1 MVLIFVTFIV
11 ITTLKKNNKKMMLPG
26 DCTANS
32 TDDRHQLLCTIW
44 ASFSDADRTFLV
56 DRHLSLT
63 NTPTKETE
71 SMNKEDDPESLPESK
86 AQPPSTIASTGYKK
100 SRLNNIVRQHTAE
113 INLLRTQSLNTQSEN
128 RGEQPSASTG
138 YKKERLA
145 IRKSTIA
152 STGYKKERLAR
163 LARQHS
169 ESAQQESIQHT
180 TNNALRTQS
189 LNTPK
194 KRRLSTLIRKNSG
207 RRLSTLLTMNTPQTT
222 SSSSTRSKQLSRM
235 NTTSSSTT
243 SNEANLGDQLDES
256 QQDDIVY
263 HILTQQVILEHA
275 IRDGGYHG
283 YLMTRVFPYFSPQPV
298 SQRAKIME
306 ILIMILVCLNVAV
319 VVISTEVDYFAT
331 SQTFE
336 IFEIFS
342 FITFSVEYVLRLWV
356 CVLDEKYA
364 KDGPVLGRL
373 KYILSYNALIDLI
386 ALIPSLIEWSSKNG
400 PTGVGTGLR
409 LWRVVRI
416 MKLEHY
422 SKAFATLRGGFD
434 QQGNLWRLVL
444 IYPCVALILF
454 STLLSFTE
462 TLSNGASVETAIHF
476 SSIPRAMF
484 PTLLML
490 SGEAPLLDFTPGG
503 QVIVSCLSIFSLVI
517 MATATGIL
525 ASGFETAMR
534 QTKEASTALDH
545 TRRAL
550 RRHIKNEA
558 KSQRLLVKQQTM
570 KRQEREKE
578 EERKS
583 SSLVDTSIQ
592 RRRNQSLTFADGQN
606 RIITGGQDTCSSESS
621 MSDSDEEDESDEENG
636 SDDGLWHGI
645 GGRQNTSKVVEI

>member
-1 MVLIFVTFIV
+1 
-11 ITTLKKNNKKMMLPG
+11 MMLPG

-113 INLLRTQSLNTQSEN
+113 INLLRTQSLNTKSE
-128 RGEQPSASTG
+128 
-138 YKKERLA
+138 KKERL
-145 IRKSTIA
+145 STIA

-256 QQDDIVY
+256 QQDNIVY
-263 HILTQQVILEHA
+263 HILTQQMILEHA

-558 KSQRLLVKQQTM
+558 KSQNVEL
-570 KRQEREKE
+570 
-578 EERKS
+578 
-583 SSLVDTSIQ
+583 
-592 RRRNQSLTFADGQN
+592 NQN
-606 RIITGGQDTCSSESS
+606 RTL
-621 MSDSDEEDESDEENG
+621 M
-636 SDDGLWHGI
+636 
-645 GGRQNTSKVVEI
+645 